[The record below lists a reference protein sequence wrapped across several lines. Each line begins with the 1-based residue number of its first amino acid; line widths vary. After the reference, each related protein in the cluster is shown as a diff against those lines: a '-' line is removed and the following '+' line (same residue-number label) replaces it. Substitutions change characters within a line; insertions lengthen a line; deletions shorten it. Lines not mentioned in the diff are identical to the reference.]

1 MKTENG
7 GARSHKEQHQ
17 HQHHQEED
25 QEDQQEG
32 GGLFAVKRRKAT
44 KALLCVKLFY
54 NNKKVYPKKEG
65 EFSNGCKSDVVFAC
79 S

>member
-25 QEDQQEG
+25 QEDQQE

>member
-1 MKTENG
+1 PT
-7 GARSHKEQHQ
+7 R
-17 HQHHQEED
+17 
-25 QEDQQEG
+25 G

-65 EFSNGCKSDVVFAC
+65 EFSNGCKSDVVFAR